1 MSGQLLRLDLM
12 QRWRILCS
20 CKKQSDVHV
29 WVVCWYVYRCED
41 DGTLVVLASISFFI
55 VLSSVALPLL
65 HQVLEKV
72 DLSKTDIL

>member
-1 MSGQLLRLDLM
+1 MYT
-12 QRWRILCS
+12 
-20 CKKQSDVHV
+20 DV
-29 WVVCWYVYRCED
+29 RMME
-41 DGTLVVLASISFFI
+41 TLVVLASISFFI